1 MSTFYPQIFGA
12 VIPFFAK
19 RGKSE
24 RLTQHATKKRSHQKF
39 HGHHSAQYTL
49 FCCNM
54 YIFQG
59 SLRRSKQC
67 NKLKYHACAIRYCC
81 LSCCMGKPQNTFA
94 TITCPFT
101 LYTHEWSYVEKKSIC
116 FLLIY
121 LSPFFFLFF
130 LHFLFIYQS
139 ILLIKYKH
147 NNTQTYIHLIYI
159 NRPQREL
166 KIQLYFHLRNNAT
179 SVLVKTV
186 RYLQHKVT

>member
-12 VIPFFAK
+12 MIPFFAK

-39 HGHHSAQYTL
+39 HGHHSAQYTP

-121 LSPFFFLFF
+121 LSPFFSSSSYTFYLFINLFF
-130 LHFLFIYQS
+130 LLSTNIITH
-139 ILLIKYKH
+139 KH
-147 NNTQTYIHLIYI
+147 TYISSTLIA
-159 NRPQREL
+159 RRG
-166 KIQLYFHLRNNAT
+166 
-179 SVLVKTV
+179 S
-186 RYLQHKVT
+186 